1 MPTVAIDVR
10 GGGPGAAELLA
21 ELRRFEGLRTPAWRA
36 WSRLGRPGRRPC
48 ARRPAAGAAPVP
60 GRRDA
65 HARDPRGRPPR
76 RRARALPL
84 AVGDGLGGRAPG
96 GASRP
101 APGGAAGAGAGR
113 CAPVVRPPACAC
125 RRTGDYVLALA
136 DDPDALE
143 RAWEAGGDPAVPL
156 VVADAGEP
164 AAAVVRG
171 ARALADLRGAVLFG
185 ATALTALEGGVPVVA
200 GAGGAAA
207 EAIGEDGAVVDL
219 EDPEG
224 AVAALR
230 HALADR
236 GDPGPRR
243 ARAGLFTWQGTAEAT
258 VMAYR
263 ELW

>member
-1 MPTVAIDVR
+1 VV
-10 GGGPGAAELLA
+10 
-21 ELRRFEGLRTPAWRA
+21 
-36 WSRLGRPGRRPC
+36 
-48 ARRPAAGAAPVP
+48 
-60 GRRDA
+60 
-65 HARDPRGRPPR
+65 
-76 RRARALPL
+76 PL
-84 AVGDGLGGRAPG
+84 A
-96 GASRP
+96 P
-101 APGGAAGAGAGR
+101 APGGA
-113 CAPVVRPPACAC
+113 RPSSSAALRHPPH
-125 RRTGDYVLALA
+125 GDYVLALA

-164 AAAVVRG
+164 AAAVVRE

-185 ATALTALEGGVPVVA
+185 ATALTALEAGVPVVA

-230 HALADR
+230 HALADG